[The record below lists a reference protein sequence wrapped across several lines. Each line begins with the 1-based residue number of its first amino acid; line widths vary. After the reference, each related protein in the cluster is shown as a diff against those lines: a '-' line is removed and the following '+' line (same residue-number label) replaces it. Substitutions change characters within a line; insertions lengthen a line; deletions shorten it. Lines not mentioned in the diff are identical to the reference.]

1 MFRTS
6 RKVLGEEDME
16 EALKDADIIA
26 ADPLYRPICSKNVS
40 SMNFHIWHFPEEFQ
54 EKSMEKIR
62 RLLEVIKSMK
72 TWKKSEKNKLSLIEK
87 LLYY

>member
-6 RKVLGEEDME
+6 RQVLGEEDME

-26 ADPLYRPICSKNVS
+26 ADPLYRPICPKKC
-40 SMNFHIWHFPEEFQ
+40 EFY
-54 EKSMEKIR
+54 ELPHLAFSGRIYKKKLEKIR
-62 RLLEVIKSMK
+62 RFLEVLKSMK